1 MKKCIPV
8 LALAVLCGCASE
20 RHPLYAESKE
30 VRSNNVSD
38 TTIKSIEGRHG
49 QIVRNNLLELIR
61 DYPNSFSGYVI
72 EIKLKR
78 DTEGVLYEKN
88 GDANRLM
95 IEHGADI
102 IVRSKETYEIVLQD
116 SVSIPQSMN
125 ISNSAGEVMLS
136 LYSEYESYAL
146 KRLAQRIFENLNMK
160 LGRLNASKKNS

>member
-8 LALAVLCGCASE
+8 LAFVVLCGCASE
-20 RHPLYAESKE
+20 KHPLYAESDE
-30 VRSNNVSD
+30 VHFGNISD
-38 TTIKSIEGRHG
+38 VTIKSIEGRHG
-49 QIVRNNLLELIR
+49 QIVRNNLLDLIR
-61 DYPNSFSGYVI
+61 DYPNNFSGYII
-72 EIKLKR
+72 EIKLKC

-125 ISNSAGEVMLS
+125 IFNSAGEVMLS
-136 LYSEYESYAL
+136 IYSEYESYML
-146 KRLAQRIFENLNMK
+146 KRLAQRIFENLNIK
-160 LGRLNASKKNS
+160 LRKLDATNANR